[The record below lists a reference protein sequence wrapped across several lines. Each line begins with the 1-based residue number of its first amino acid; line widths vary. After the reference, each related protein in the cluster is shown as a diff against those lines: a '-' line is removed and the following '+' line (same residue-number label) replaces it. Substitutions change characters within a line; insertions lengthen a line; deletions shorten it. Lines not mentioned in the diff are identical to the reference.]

1 MSSVLYK
8 NRYCDQEDFDL
19 IVSSELTDDFDN
31 NEAVVNKINYP
42 EFTKGEKVYS
52 KSTFSEDDKILPY
65 KSSVLAISGKQI
77 VYCDVDDFRNSF
89 DGSLPREVVV
99 FIPEEKTYYCACLFM
114 KNLYIIG
121 GETQQSNNIMRNSSC
136 LKYDIKSSQW
146 SCIAEMKIHRICSAC
161 TVFEGKIV
169 ISGGYSNLKSVEA
182 YDYYENKWSYL
193 PDMIQ
198 GKYSHGSVGL
208 CNKIFIIGNVF
219 DTSEVFDSNSRVFTE
234 IKNINNK
241 SYSLRRTA
249 LVGIGY
255 KIIVFG
261 TMYRDQ
267 YKSKDEMLFIYDIF
281 SDQWTEKENYLTNK
295 VTTCTKVPVV

>member
-1 MSSVLYK
+1 M
-8 NRYCDQEDFDL
+8 
-19 IVSSELTDDFDN
+19 
-31 NEAVVNKINYP
+31 
-42 EFTKGEKVYS
+42 
-52 KSTFSEDDKILPY
+52 
-65 KSSVLAISGKQI
+65 
-77 VYCDVDDFRNSF
+77 
-89 DGSLPREVVV
+89 
-99 FIPEEKTYYCACLFM
+99 
-114 KNLYIIG
+114 
-121 GETQQSNNIMRNSSC
+121 
-136 LKYDIKSSQW
+136 
-146 SCIAEMKIHRICSAC
+146 
-161 TVFEGKIV
+161 
-169 ISGGYSNLKSVEA
+169 
-182 YDYYENKWSYL
+182 
-193 PDMIQ
+193 
-198 GKYSHGSVGL
+198 
-208 CNKIFIIGNVF
+208 FIIGNVF